1 MTDLFKRIRFKDH
14 LYLKKLR
21 IMEQISCSVGENF
34 SFLTDTTRTGSN
46 SKHTYVIKTP

>member
-1 MTDLFKRIRFKDH
+1 MTDLFKIIHFKDH
-14 LYLKKLR
+14 LYLKNLR

-46 SKHTYVIKTP
+46 SKHTHVIKTP